1 MNRESILIGVGLVL
15 AAMAVGM
22 AGASLFDFDVVRGLA
37 DRLSPDGAATSLDH
51 LTNAQIVARL
61 REFAVVTGSIAAALL
76 ALRRSIAPFFTIPT
90 TRAADADNGKAQTF
104 EVIVVGVVL
113 VVGVALAWN
122 NMAMP
127 VRGDEAFTLLSFAA
141 QPLWAA
147 VSTYPA
153 PNNHVLH
160 TLLVFITHR
169 LGEWEEVTLRIPAFL
184 AACLALPVAYCFV
197 RREHGWFAAGLATAL
212 IATSPLFIEY
222 ATNARGYTLLTL
234 FFLLSLLCAQTL
246 LCRPAATRTWALFA
260 VCIALGFFTIPI
272 MAFPA
277 AVTVAWMLIVR
288 WHQGG
293 AAAMPAF
300 MARTAAWSGVALVL
314 ALILY
319 VPVLTVSG
327 YDALFTNR
335 IIQNGTGSWLDGKW
349 LLYLG
354 VNLSVGTWSKWHV
367 ATPVWAQAALV
378 AMIALGVAAARRP
391 TGHCGTFP
399 LAVVLGVAAV
409 LTVKP
414 VIFPS
419 RFTLFLLCASM
430 MIAGA
435 GGAALINAVLARL
448 PTNAVVRSG
457 ARGLTVI
464 LVLTC
469 FSWWA
474 TRPGV
479 AEQFAWET
487 GYSPGAQA
495 MVAAVERNLRPG
507 DIVTTSQKLTIYPIR
522 FYLNAAGHRS
532 TMIYNQRWEKTN
544 PCPSIL
550 QAMGLRRAAQCDRQV
565 LFPQWSGFHRGRV
578 YRIDGQSTARGAPIN
593 SRLFLFVDDGAYRLN
608 LSQRK
613 RLHRPSI
620 DSRTVRRHLDEHGY
634 DYQVVNLP
642 VGKVYRLD
650 LAQWVNPPDNRP
662 LRRDDV
668 SSRGNGDARA
678 LLAGRA
684 GTLR

>member
-1 MNRESILIGVGLVL
+1 MNRESILIGVGSVL

-22 AGASLFDFDVVRGLA
+22 AGASLFDFDVVRRLA

-76 ALRRSIAPFFTIPT
+76 ALRRAIAPFFAIPA
-90 TRAADADNGKAQTF
+90 TRAADADNGKELTF
-104 EVIVVGVVL
+104 EVIVAGVVL
-113 VVGVALAWN
+113 VVGVALAWRN
-122 NMAMP
+122 LALP
-127 VRGDEAFTLLSFAA
+127 VRSDEALTLIHFAA
-141 QPLWAA
+141 QPLWTA
-147 VSTYPA
+147 VSAYPL

-160 TLLVFITHR
+160 TLLVFVTHR

-234 FFLLSLLCAQTL
+234 FFLLSLLCARTL
-246 LCRPAATRTWALFA
+246 PCRPAATRTWVLFA

-288 WHQGG
+288 WRQGG

-300 MARTAAWSGVALVL
+300 LARTAAWSGVALVL

-319 VPVLTVSG
+319 APVLTVSG
-327 YDALFTNR
+327 YDALFNN
-335 IIQNGTGSWLDGKW
+335 QDVQGGSWFDGKW
-349 LLYLG
+349 LLHLG
-354 VNLSVGTWSKWHV
+354 VDLSIGIWSKWHV

-378 AMIALGVAAARRP
+378 AMIALGVAAPRRQ

-414 VIFPS
+414 VTFQP

-435 GGAALINAVLARL
+435 GGASLINAGLARL
-448 PTNAVVRSG
+448 PTNAAVRSG

-464 LVLTC
+464 LVLAC

-479 AEQFAWET
+479 AEKFTWET
-487 GYSPGAQA
+487 GYSPGVQA
-495 MVAAVERNLRPG
+495 MVAAVKRDLRPG
-507 DIVTTSQKLTIYPIR
+507 DVVTTGQKPTLNPIR

-532 TMIYNQRWEKTN
+532 TRIYNRRWEKAN
-544 PCPSIL
+544 PCPSIR
-550 QAMGLRRAAQCDRQV
+550 QTRGLRREAQCDREV
-565 LFPQWSGFHRGRV
+565 LFPQWSGFPLMGA
-578 YRIDGQSTARGAPIN
+578 YRIDGQSTAPDAPIN
-593 SRLFLFVDDGAYRLN
+593 SRLFLFVDDGAYHLH
-608 LSQRK
+608 LSPRN
-613 RLHRPSI
+613 RLHRPSH

-634 DYQVVNLP
+634 DYQVIDLP

-650 LAQWVNPPDNRP
+650 LAQWVNAPDNRP

-678 LLAGRA
+678 FLAGRS
-684 GTLR
+684 GT